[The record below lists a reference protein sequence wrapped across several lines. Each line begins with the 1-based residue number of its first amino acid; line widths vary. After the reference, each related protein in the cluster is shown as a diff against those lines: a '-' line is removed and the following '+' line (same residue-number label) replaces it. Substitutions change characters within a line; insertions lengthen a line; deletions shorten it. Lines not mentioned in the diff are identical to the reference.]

1 MTVRCCI
8 GVLLVA
14 ASLGAQTIEQLQEA
28 VRVDP
33 SDAES
38 HGRLGIALRKAG
50 RLPDAAASLNRA
62 VELSAD
68 SRLKVLLAFTYAE
81 LGQCGNAVPLLRDS
95 FEGEQKDPIK
105 LAIGQRLVEC
115 NLTMG
120 VPESALQYV
129 QALRRIAPDNPNVL
143 YLASKVY
150 MSMWNGAFQTLLIK
164 APNSHHV
171 RLIQAEA
178 LEAQDRFGEAAH
190 EYRTVLKIE
199 PQLTDI
205 RYRLGRALLLSQP
218 DGKADAE
225 AQAEFRKVLE
235 ANPAHAAALMD
246 LGDIHLKNGQREEA
260 SKLFT
265 KAIEVQ
271 PGAVPARVGLAKV
284 YIADKQWPK
293 ALEQLEAAAR
303 IAPDEEGV
311 QYNLMLAYRGLGR
324 AAEARQA
331 LETFERLKKQK
342 KQQGAAFLKSSQ
354 P

>member
-1 MTVRCCI
+1 VIVCWAI
-8 GVLLVA
+8 GVLLFA
-14 ASLGAQTIEQLQEA
+14 ASLGAQTIEQLHQA
-28 VRVDP
+28 VRLNP

-50 RLPDAAASLNRA
+50 RLPDAAASLSRA
-62 VELSAD
+62 VELSPD
-68 SRLKVLLAFTYAE
+68 PRLKVLLAFTYIE
-81 LGQCGNAVPLLRDS
+81 LAQCDRAVPLLKES
-95 FEGEQKDPIK
+95 FDLEQKDPVK

-115 NLTMG
+115 TLSSRR
-120 VPESALQYV
+120 PEEALSYLQT
-129 QALRRIAPDNPNVL
+129 LRRLAPDDPNVL

-150 MSMWNGAFQTLLIK
+150 MSMWNEAFQTLITK
-164 APNSHHV
+164 APNSYHV

-178 LEAQDRFGEAAH
+178 LEAQERFGEAAH
-190 EYRTVLKIE
+190 EYRSVLKIE

-235 ANPAHAAALMD
+235 ANPVHTAALTD
-246 LGDIHLKNGQREEA
+246 LGDIHLRNGQREEA

-271 PGAVPARVGLAKV
+271 PVAVPARVGLAKV
-284 YIADKQWPK
+284 HIAEKQWPK
-293 ALEQLEAAAR
+293 ALEQLEAAAK
-303 IAPDEEGV
+303 IAPAEEGV
-311 QYNLMLAYRGLGR
+311 YYNLMLAYRGLGR
-324 AAEARQA
+324 QADAKQA

-342 KQQGAAFLKSSQ
+342 GQQGATFLKSTQ